1 MMLDQ
6 RRHHVHLEQDVAA
19 EQGSKRKQ
27 KRHAQQNQD
36 KEEDRAKDK
45 GKEKETMGRGKNTE
59 TIKKEGGNEV
69 SRKDFTV
76 IKPLGCGEVA
86 KVYLVRHN
94 KTEQLFA
101 MKVFDKHEM
110 IKRNKVIF
118 PNLKNNYY
126 FFKPQG

>member
-1 MMLDQ
+1 
-6 RRHHVHLEQDVAA
+6 
-19 EQGSKRKQ
+19 
-27 KRHAQQNQD
+27 
-36 KEEDRAKDK
+36 
-45 GKEKETMGRGKNTE
+45 MGRGKNTE

-101 MKVFDKHEM
+101 MKVFDKHET

-118 PNLKNNYY
+118 HI
-126 FFKPQG
+126 